1 MVEAELA
8 RIILNE
14 ADERQIIVLKER
26 DGQRSFPIVI
36 GIREAQA
43 IHRGVHGLQHER
55 PLTHDLMLSVLDSL
69 GVSLERVIVN
79 DLRDG
84 TFFAR
89 LIFVR
94 NGETYD
100 IDSRPSDAIALA
112 VQRQTPIYVEEKVFD
127 DACRFDI

>member
-1 MVEAELA
+1 MVQAELA

-14 ADERQIIVLKER
+14 ADERQIIVLKEC

-43 IHRGVHGLQHER
+43 IHRGVHGLRHER
-55 PLTHDLMLSVLDSL
+55 PLTHDLMLSVFDTV
-69 GVSLERVIVN
+69 GVRLERVIVN

-89 LIFVR
+89 LIVVR
-94 NGETYD
+94 DGETYD

-112 VQRQTPIYVEEKVFD
+112 VQRETPIYVEEKVFD
-127 DACRFDI
+127 EACRFDI

>member
-14 ADERQIIVLKER
+14 TDERQIIVLKESA
-26 DGQRSFPIVI
+26 GQRSFPIVI

-43 IHRGVHGLQHER
+43 IHRGVHGLRHER
-55 PLTHDLMLSVLDSL
+55 PLTHDLMMNVLDEL
-69 GVSLERVIVN
+69 GVALERVIVN
-79 DLRDG
+79 DLRDS

-94 NGETYD
+94 NGETFD

-112 VQRQTPIYVEEKVFD
+112 VQRQTPIFVEEKVFE